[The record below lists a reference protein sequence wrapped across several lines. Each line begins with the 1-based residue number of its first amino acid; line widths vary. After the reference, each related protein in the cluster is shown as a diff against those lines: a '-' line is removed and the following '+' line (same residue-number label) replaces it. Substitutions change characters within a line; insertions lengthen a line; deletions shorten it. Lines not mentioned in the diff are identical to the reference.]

1 MAILAWNVQGRG
13 SVDIV
18 SGGTAMAGRQWKIF
32 AALFSVFLVAYY
44 LPLANPKVEAA
55 VVEAFKLLQWYARN
69 HTLACVVPALFIAG
83 GIITF
88 LSQAA
93 VMRYLG
99 PKSNKL
105 AAYSVA
111 SVAGI
116 VLAVCSCSVLPM
128 FAGIYQ
134 LGAGLGPASAFLY
147 SGPAINIL
155 AIFLTA
161 RVLGFDIGLWRA
173 LGAIGFAFV
182 VGLGMAGIFHRS
194 EKKKAAAAAL
204 MPHAPDTGRRA
215 WQSGLLLAAMV
226 AFLVFSDWFNPGDAI
241 VQRVD
246 GTEIRGVVLQEMRDE
261 VMIQVQESTGTIRA
275 GDRLTLPKTEI
286 AKIVEAKSW
295 VMDVYHVRWYL
306 AGLMLLA
313 VVAMTWRWVD
323 GEEFKQWM
331 HNTWDFTKL
340 LVPLLFGGVFVVGF
354 ISALLPDKQIAA
366 LVGDNSLRANAIG
379 SVVGALFY
387 FATLTEVP
395 ITQALMEHGMARGPA
410 LALLLAGPALSLP
423 NMLVLVKVMGGKKTA
438 AFCLLIVVA
447 ATAVGMIYGAVQA
460 GAPTTLTTVGG
471 VP

>member
-1 MAILAWNVQGRG
+1 MA
-13 SVDIV
+13 DK
-18 SGGTAMAGRQWKIF
+18 QWKIF
-32 AALFSVFLVAYY
+32 AALFGIFLVAYY
-44 LPLANPKVEAA
+44 LPLGNPKVEAA
-55 VVEAFKLLQWYARN
+55 VFEAFKLLQWYARN

-111 SVAGI
+111 SVAGV

-128 FAGIYQ
+128 FAGIYN

-173 LGAIGFAFV
+173 IGAIGFAFV
-182 VGLGMAGIFHRS
+182 VGLGMAGIFRRS
-194 EKKKAAAAAL
+194 ELKKVEAAVL
-204 MPHAPDTGRRA
+204 MPDPPDGRRRG
-215 WQSGLLLAAMV
+215 WQSGLLLAAMI

-246 GTEIRGVVLQEMRDE
+246 GTEIHGVVLQEMRDE
-261 VMIQVQESTGTIRA
+261 VMIQVQESTGTVRA
-275 GDRLTLPKTEI
+275 AERLTLPKAEI
-286 AKIVEAKSW
+286 AAIVEAKSW

-313 VVAMTWRWVD
+313 VAGMTWRWVD

-354 ISALLPDKQIAA
+354 ISALLPDKQIGQ
-366 LVGDNSLRANAIG
+366 LVGDNSLRANVIG

-423 NMLVLVKVMGGKKTA
+423 NMLVLIKVMGAKKTA
-438 AFCLLIVVA
+438 AFCAIIVVVATVVGMSYGATLSVKAVVA
-447 ATAVGMIYGAVQA
+447 ANTGGM
-460 GAPTTLTTVGG
+460 P
-471 VP
+471 

>member
-1 MAILAWNVQGRG
+1 MFGK
-13 SVDIV
+13 
-18 SGGTAMAGRQWKIF
+18 QWKI
-32 AALFSVFLVAYY
+32 AAVLLGIFLVAYY
-44 LPLANPKVEAA
+44 LPLGNPKVEAA
-55 VVEAFKLLQWYARN
+55 VLEAFKLLQWYARN

-99 PKSNKL
+99 PKSNKM

-111 SVAGI
+111 SVAGV

-147 SGPAINIL
+147 SGPAINVL

-173 LGAIGFAFV
+173 VGAIGFAFV
-182 VGLGMAGIFHRS
+182 VGLGMAGIFYRG
-194 EKKKAAAAAL
+194 ERKKAAAAVT
-204 MPHAPDTGRRA
+204 MPDHREAGRRG
-215 WQSGLLLAAMV
+215 WQSGLLLAAMI
-226 AFLVFSDWFNPGDAI
+226 AFLVFSDWFNPGDA
-241 VQRVD
+241 VVRRTD
-246 GTEIRGVVLQEMRDE
+246 GTAIRGVVLQEMQDE
-261 VMIQVQESTGTIRA
+261 VMIQVQESVAGIRA
-275 GDRLTLPKTEI
+275 GERLTLPKSDIGEITE
-286 AKIVEAKSW
+286 AQSW
-295 VMDVYHVRWYL
+295 VMDVYHIRWHL

-313 VVAMTWRWVD
+313 VAAMTWRWVD
-323 GEEFKQWM
+323 GGEFKLWM

-354 ISALLPDKQIAA
+354 ISALLPDKQIGQ
-366 LVGDNSLRANAIG
+366 LVGDNGLTSNLVA
-379 SVVGALFY
+379 SMLGALFY

-395 ITQALMEHGMARGPA
+395 ITQALMEHGMAKGPA

-423 NMLVLVKVMGGKKTA
+423 NMLVLVKVMGGRKTA
-438 AFCLLIVVA
+438 AFCGIIVVV
-447 ATAVGMIYGAVQA
+447 ATITGMVYGATQGVRSEIVASA
-460 GAPTTLTTVGG
+460 GGTS
-471 VP
+471 

>member
-1 MAILAWNVQGRG
+1 MAAKE
-13 SVDIV
+13 
-18 SGGTAMAGRQWKIF
+18 WKI
-32 AALFSVFLVAYY
+32 LGTLLGIFLVAYF
-44 LPLANPKVEAA
+44 LPLGDPKVEAA
-55 VVEAFKLLQWYARN
+55 VLEAFKLLQWYARN

-83 GIITF
+83 GMITF
-88 LSQAA
+88 LSQAS

-111 SVAGI
+111 SVAGV

-128 FAGIYQ
+128 FAGIYN

-147 SGPAINIL
+147 SGPAINVL

-173 LGAIGFAFV
+173 VGAVLFAFV
-182 VGLGMAGIFHRS
+182 VGLGMATVFRRGER
-194 EKKKAAAAAL
+194 KKAEAAAV
-204 MPHAPDTGRRA
+204 MPNPPATGRRG
-215 WQSGLLLAAMV
+215 WQSGLLLAAMI
-226 AFLVFSDWFNPGDAI
+226 AFLVFSDWFNPGDA
-241 VQRVD
+241 VVRRVD
-246 GTEIRGVVLQEMRDE
+246 GTEVRGVVLQEMQDE
-261 VMIQVQESTGTIRA
+261 VMIQVQESTEGIRA
-275 GDRLTLPKTEI
+275 GDRLTIPKSEI
-286 AKIVEAKSW
+286 ADIVESKTW
-295 VMDVYHVRWYL
+295 VMEVHHIRWYL

-313 VVAMTWRWVD
+313 VAVMTWRWVD
-323 GEEFKQWM
+323 GAEFKQWM

-395 ITQALMEHGMARGPA
+395 ITQALMEHGMASGPA

-423 NMLVLVKVMGGKKTA
+423 NMLVLVKVMGAKKTG
-438 AFCLLIVVA
+438 AFCGIIVVV
-447 ATAVGMIYGAVQA
+447 ATTVGMIYGATQGVDSNLVA
-460 GAPTTLTTVGG
+460 STGAMP
-471 VP
+471 